1 MEKNMKD
8 YSSDH
13 PKTTK
18 RAAGIIIKDDQIL
31 LMHRFNKG
39 REYFVFPGG
48 SVEDGETVEVAAVR
62 EMKEELSL
70 DVKLGEL
77 FLEIF
82 LKNDFDWGRT
92 SYFFFVESFTGKVA
106 LGGPE
111 KEVMNEKNQYYPY
124 WAKLEDLDKMTNLY
138 PSELREKL
146 IDFLKVKNGK

>member
-1 MEKNMKD
+1 MKD
-8 YSSDH
+8 YESDH

-39 REYFVFPGG
+39 REYYVFPGG
-48 SVEDGETVEVAAVR
+48 SVENGESVEEAAIR
-62 EMKEELSL
+62 EMKEELGL

-77 FLEIF
+77 FFEIF

-92 SYFFFVESFTGKVA
+92 SYFFLVESFTGKVA

-111 KEVMNEKNQYYPY
+111 KEVMNDKNRYYPY
-124 WAKLEDLDKMTNLY
+124 WSKLEDLRKMTNLY

-146 IDFLKVKNGK
+146 IEYLAKK